1 MTFKNIKEGAIRY
14 TDVLDDQPDNRT
26 IQDALA
32 KCYSV
37 LQSHDHVVASVSG
50 GSDSDVMLDL
60 IIRCGGKD
68 KTKFVFFNTGL
79 EYEATK
85 RQIKHLNEKYGIT
98 IDVIPPPAKHTYL
111 CKGVWCSVLE

>member
-1 MTFKNIKEGAIRY
+1 MKSIKNGLIRFS
-14 TDVLDDQPDNRT
+14 DIMEDQPVNRT
-26 IQDALA
+26 IQDAFA

-37 LQSHDHVVASVSG
+37 LQTHDHVVASVSG

-60 IIRCGGKD
+60 IIRCGGKE

-85 RQIKHLNEKYGIT
+85 NQIKHLNQTYGIE
-98 IDVIPPPAKHTYL
+98 IDTIPPCAAFL
-111 CKGVWCSVLE
+111 CA

>member
-1 MTFKNIKEGAIRY
+1 MTFKNIKDGDIRY
-14 TDVLDDQPDNRT
+14 TDVMEDQPDNRT

-37 LQSHDHVVASVSG
+37 LQSHNHVVASVSG

-85 RQIKHLNEKYGIT
+85 KQIKHLNEKYGIT
-98 IDVIPPPAKHTYL
+98 IDIIPPPAKHTDL
-111 CKGVWCSVLE
+111 RKRVRCPVLE